1 MRYYTYN
8 EIPSKWL
15 QIITNYLMETKKE
28 QWILTQEGLYKYI
41 NNRLHKFKVCLTDEE
56 IVNDTDSIY
65 QSNMKWTNFDTVY
78 NIPIKHK
85 VINVKTSIFKLH
97 PKSITTFI
105 IEEHDDKVNDY
116 YFESE
121 EAIDNFSLLEDI
133 DSFLSMLK

>member
-1 MRYYTYN
+1 
-8 EIPSKWL
+8 
-15 QIITNYLMETKKE
+15 METKKE

-65 QSNMKWTNFDTVY
+65 QSNMKCTNFDTVY